1 MYKIA
6 VLNVNFDRNYDNV
19 LRFNSKTTRNAY
31 FGIPGIFSAAPSCN
45 FAVSSLLE
53 TSVVVRYMPPTADL
67 KHLLMCNYA
76 IIQNEENTDDL
87 YFYFINR
94 ATQSSGNIVTLDL
107 ELDIF
112 QTFYQDIEFSPC
124 LIRRAHL
131 DRFGAIEGTGSTAHI
146 SFKAGDTDDN
156 LLYLGEDVPEPPKRI
171 TSRTKARPIAFDS
184 ATYDQWLADHV
195 KAWVYVYLS
204 PDTAITE
211 GSTVVASTLYTDV
224 QDSAIV
230 SPLSGYKLP
239 SAIVAFP
246 ICAEGYDIY
255 IRHTSSSDVL
265 WGGQNVL
272 NWIQTIS
279 PYIQSIKLSPRPPFQ
294 HYGLGGTFPTESGI
308 SVVASGTDD
317 YDKEYITINLTPT
330 NEKVNGIVTYTSI
343 GVAFLRYIPAT
354 GYQFDVEIPAPD
366 IFTADGILLNEIT
379 SATVHDPDFNPKMY
393 SERYRE
399 INVVNA
405 TGQSYTY
412 SQQKLNAF
420 NETLTIYYY
429 ESLTP
434 DISRSFAAILD
445 PTANGIYTRTAARAL
460 LGMISATDM
469 SMPYSTDQLANYLA
483 QNKNFFEQTKYNAG
497 MGLAR
502 SLIGVGGGAAQSGI
516 SNLRANA
523 RNRLN
528 IGAGVAG
535 GAISASQNAASGFMS
550 YAQQIRNMQYT
561 ADNMRSAPD
570 QVNNANGSAILNM
583 TISDVSIYVDVY
595 EPLECDK
602 IRINDIMHRFGY
614 SVETIGNIKDYDNIR
629 HYFNYVQ
636 AEIEEILGDIP
647 VSQAVRDRFKT
658 AFSNGV
664 RFWNIENTDVE
675 MFDFTPENYE
685 NRLVL

>member
-1 MYKIA
+1 MQYKIA
-6 VLNVNFDRNYDNV
+6 VTNVNFDRNYDNV
-19 LRFNSKTTRNAY
+19 LRFNSKTERNTY
-31 FGIPGIFSAAPSCN
+31 FGIPAIFDNSPTCN

-53 TSVVVRYMPPTADL
+53 TSVVVRYDAATDL

-76 IIQNEENTDDL
+76 IVQNVNKADEL
-87 YFYFINR
+87 YFYFINEAR
-94 ATQSSGNIVTLDL
+94 QESGSIITLQL

-112 QTFYQDIEFSPC
+112 QTFYQDISFSPC

-171 TSRTKARPIAFDS
+171 TSRTKARPIAFDN

-211 GSTVVASTLYTDV
+211 GSTVVASTLYTDKPSGSGV
-224 QDSAIV
+224 V
-230 SPLSGYKLP
+230 PLSGYKLP

-255 IRHTSSSDVL
+255 IRLTTGNDIM

-294 HYGLGGTFPTESGI
+294 HYGLGGTFPEESGI
-308 SVVASGTDD
+308 TVVASGTDD
-317 YDKEYITINLTPT
+317 YDNEYITVNLTPT
-330 NEKVNGIVTYTSI
+330 NEKVNGIVTNTAL

-366 IFTADGILLNEIT
+366 IFTSNGILVEGIT
-379 SATVHDPDFNPKMY
+379 SAAVHDPDFNPKMY

-399 INVVNA
+399 VNVVNA

-434 DISRSFAAILD
+434 DISRSFAAISD

-502 SLIGVGGGAAQSGI
+502 SLLGVGGGAAQSG
-516 SNLRANA
+516 LRATA
-523 RNRLN
+523 MNRLN

-535 GAISASQNAASGFMS
+535 GAISAAQNAASGFMS
-550 YAQQIRNMQYT
+550 YAQQIRNMEYT

-602 IRINDIMHRFGY
+602 IRINDIMHRFGF
-614 SVETIGNIKDYDNIR
+614 SVEAVGNIKDYDNIR

-636 AEIEEILGDIP
+636 AEVEEILGDTP
-647 VSQAVRDRFKT
+647 VSQAVRDRFKE
-658 AFSNGV
+658 AFAAGV
-664 RFWNIENTDVE
+664 RFWNASASDVE
-675 MFDFTPENYE
+675 MYDFGPENYE
-685 NRLVL
+685 ERLVTS